1 MHKKEHLREVFAEPP
16 GQEYWSRKAK
26 DGWRLTA
33 VEWERDE
40 KGAGGSAAW
49 VEEVPFGMKAGEDTL
64 HLVENPAEKEALILM
79 LEMIVAD
86 KPLSEV
92 AQGINSRGFRTRSG
106 AKWTQ
111 LEIFNLLPRLVEVAS
126 RVYPTQD
133 WSERR
138 EKLFRLAR

>member
-1 MHKKEHLREVFAEPP
+1 MQGKERSREVFAEPP

-26 DGWRLTA
+26 DGWRLVA
-33 VEWERDE
+33 AEWERE
-40 KGAGGSAAW
+40 AAPTGADVTW
-49 VEEVPFGMKAGEDTL
+49 IEELPFGMKVGDDTL
-64 HLVENPAEKEALILM
+64 HLVENSKEKEALILM

-92 AQGINSRGFRTRSG
+92 AESVNNRGFRTRSG

-111 LEIFNLLPRLVEVAS
+111 LAIFNMLPRLVEVAS

-138 EKLFRLAR
+138 EKLIRLVR